1 MENRRKT
8 LVINKKF
15 QYQYGLLA
23 VSLTV
28 LVANV
33 FILIAIL
40 LPNSTS
46 ISIGAGQALGIGL
59 FELLLISAVR
69 YASIRFSLK
78 VAGPVYV
85 FNRQI
90 QSFCAGDL
98 SSSVKLRKSDLFQSE
113 AAEINRSLAL
123 LADHIKRID
132 IAAQSVL
139 DGSEEADRESLLTE
153 LRGFREVGD

>member
-1 MENRRKT
+1 M
-8 LVINKKF
+8 
-15 QYQYGLLA
+15 LA
-23 VSLTV
+23 LSLTV

-59 FELLLISAVR
+59 FELLLISAVW

-78 VAGPVYV
+78 VARPVYV
-85 FNRQI
+85 FNLQI

-98 SSSVKLRKSDLFQSE
+98 GSRVRLRKSDLFQSE
-113 AAEINRSLAL
+113 AA
-123 LADHIKRID
+123 
-132 IAAQSVL
+132 
-139 DGSEEADRESLLTE
+139 
-153 LRGFREVGD
+153 